1 MDPHVIRLHS
11 VWQEPSELA
20 PATTGKRTYTRSF
33 HQPTG
38 LLATDRLWLV
48 LHPDLAAAG
57 VSLNGQSL
65 REWNASA
72 APLAFDV
79 TELVRHRN
87 ELRLQDEHWTRA
99 ALDGRRHAL
108 PEGMIWLEIRG
119 PVDG

>member
-11 VWQEPSELA
+11 AWEEPSDSA
-20 PATTGKRTYTRSF
+20 PATEGVRGYKRSF

-38 LLATDRLWLV
+38 LLATDRVWLLLGPV
-48 LHPDLAAAG
+48 LQAAG
-57 VSLNGQSL
+57 LTLNGQSL
-65 REWNASA
+65 RERNALDE
-72 APLAFDV
+72 PLAFDI
-79 TELVRHRN
+79 TELVRGRN

-119 PVDG
+119 AVDA